1 MLSTND
7 LQRVSAEKAA
17 AVLVLCDKFSQEPV
31 KEDLSNIMRV
41 ISLKNYSETTR
52 CIIQLLYYSS
62 KVRILKSINMLLR
75 FVSVLCTISIKQ
87 KLKGTGKP
95 KRSLFDMNRKFI
107 FSKQEKYNH
116 QILAKALRHGYP

>member
-17 AVLVLCDKFSQEPV
+17 AVLVLCDKFSQEPA

-41 ISLKNYSETTR
+41 ISLKNYSESTR

-62 KVRILKSINMLLR
+62 KVRLKCPKFCVYLKQSLVKIPKKLNRLLW
-75 FVSVLCTISIKQ
+75 VQ
-87 KLKGTGKP
+87 
-95 KRSLFDMNRKFI
+95 N
-107 FSKQEKYNH
+107 
-116 QILAKALRHGYP
+116 

>member
-17 AVLVLCDKFSQEPV
+17 AVLVLCDKFSQEPG

-41 ISLKNYSETTR
+41 ISLKNYSESTR

-62 KVRILKSINMLLR
+62 KVGLKCTKFCVYLKQSLVKIPKKLNRLLW
-75 FVSVLCTISIKQ
+75 VQ
-87 KLKGTGKP
+87 
-95 KRSLFDMNRKFI
+95 N
-107 FSKQEKYNH
+107 
-116 QILAKALRHGYP
+116 